1 MLSEQDMTSGITE
14 TAVGAH
20 WVQSTLDITWGGSIQ
35 IQADN
40 NAPWKPLAPREPIT
54 ATAE

>member
-1 MLSEQDMTSGITE
+1 MLPEQYMTSGITE

-20 WVQSTLDITWGGSIQ
+20 WVQSTLDITWDGSIQ

-40 NAPWKPLAPREPIT
+40 NAPWKPFAPQEPIT

>member
-1 MLSEQDMTSGITE
+1 MLLEQDMISGITE
-14 TAVGAH
+14 TAVRAH
-20 WVQSTLDITWGGSIQ
+20 WVQSTLDITWDGSIQ

-40 NAPWKPLAPREPIT
+40 NAPWKPFAPREPIT